1 MTYNAIEYIFYKIE
15 LAPLEW
21 QPYQR
26 RVYLTTSLG
35 DGKNAL

>member
-1 MTYNAIEYIFYKIE
+1 MKYNSISIFYKIDLTSSE
-15 LAPLEW
+15 C

-26 RVYLTTSLG
+26 RVYLTPSFG